1 MWEGGGENWGGWRGE
16 GGWKRER
23 KDGRGRGR
31 TEGWKTVKK
40 KGGRMKWKRGRDRNL
55 GGRNGEEKGKESGSK
70 QWEEKEGEIWREE
83 WEGDT

>member
-1 MWEGGGENWGGWRGE
+1 M
-16 GGWKRER
+16 
-23 KDGRGRGR
+23 
-31 TEGWKTVKK
+31 KK